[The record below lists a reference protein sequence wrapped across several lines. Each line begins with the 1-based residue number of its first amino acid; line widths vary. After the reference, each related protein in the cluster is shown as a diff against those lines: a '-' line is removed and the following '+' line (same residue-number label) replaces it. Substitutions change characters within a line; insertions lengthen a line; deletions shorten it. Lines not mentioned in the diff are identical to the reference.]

1 MEERFQR
8 LPVLDEKD
16 RYKIRLAQHAGRR
29 TMAVDKHLFLIGMQ
43 GCGKSSLGKRTAK
56 ETGVP
61 FADTDVMVAQSA
73 GGTVNEFFEKYGE
86 ETFRRAETN
95 ALAALTYARPMII
108 STGGGTVLN
117 PVNRHIMRSWGTIV
131 LIDRPLEDILSDIKL
146 DRRPTLRD
154 GGLAEVERVYHERL
168 PIYRDLADITLRND
182 QGYHMAVYILTRL
195 VRERL

>member
-1 MEERFQR
+1 ME
-8 LPVLDEKD
+8 
-16 RYKIRLAQHAGRR
+16 
-29 TMAVDKHLFLIGMQ
+29 KHLFLIGMQ

-61 FADTDVMVAQSA
+61 FADTDAIVAQSA

-108 STGGGTVLN
+108 STGGGTVMN
-117 PVNRHIMRSWGTIV
+117 PINRHIMRSWGTIV

-146 DRRPTLRD
+146 DRRPTLHHPEERSGVSY
-154 GGLAEVERVYHERL
+154 GGLHPDPAGPGAAVTQAGAERWIISL
-168 PIYRDLADITLRND
+168 NW
-182 QGYHMAVYILTRL
+182 
-195 VRERL
+195 

>member
-1 MEERFQR
+1 ME
-8 LPVLDEKD
+8 
-16 RYKIRLAQHAGRR
+16 
-29 TMAVDKHLFLIGMQ
+29 KHLFLIGMQ

-61 FADTDVMVAQSA
+61 FADTDAIVAQSA
-73 GGTVNEFFEKYGE
+73 GGTVNDFFEKYGE

-95 ALAALTYARPMII
+95 ALAALTRARPMII
-108 STGGGTVLN
+108 STGGGTVMN

-131 LIDRPLEDILSDIKL
+131 LIDRPLEDILGDIKL
-146 DRRPTLRD
+146 DRRPDLRD
-154 GGLAEVERVYHERL
+154 GGLAEVERVYQERI
-168 PIYRDLADITLRND
+168 PVYRELADITLRND

>member
-1 MEERFQR
+1 M
-8 LPVLDEKD
+8 
-16 RYKIRLAQHAGRR
+16 
-29 TMAVDKHLFLIGMQ
+29 DKHLFLIGMQ

-61 FADTDVMVAQSA
+61 FADTDAMVAQSA

-131 LIDRPLEDILSDIKL
+131 LIDRPLEDILSG
-146 DRRPTLRD
+146 D

>member
-1 MEERFQR
+1 M
-8 LPVLDEKD
+8 
-16 RYKIRLAQHAGRR
+16 
-29 TMAVDKHLFLIGMQ
+29 DKHLFLIGMQ
-43 GCGKSSLGKRTAK
+43 GCGKSSLGKRVAR
-56 ETGVP
+56 ETGLS
-61 FADTDVMVAQSA
+61 FMDTDAMVAASA
-73 GGTVNEFFEKYGE
+73 GCTVNEFFEKYGE
-86 ETFRRAETN
+86 ETFRKAETN

-195 VRERL
+195 VRDRL